1 MTDVQEI
8 GPVVSAEDFPLTEHE
23 CWLIMRGYWVKPEQP
38 VTVDKLLTL
47 PGLLEM
53 QDGYIGLLNK

>member
-1 MTDVQEI
+1 
-8 GPVVSAEDFPLTEHE
+8 
-23 CWLIMRGYWVKPEQP
+23 MRGYWVKPEQP